1 MLPNAFSGTFNEN
14 AIGIATKT
22 AMNARLEYG
31 GRSDLLFLE
40 LFLKKK
46 KEGVLIMVITLH
58 FGSTPLHLALFLMEQ
73 FLLH

>member
-40 LFLKKK
+40 LFLKK
-46 KEGVLIMVITLH
+46 
-58 FGSTPLHLALFLMEQ
+58 
-73 FLLH
+73 